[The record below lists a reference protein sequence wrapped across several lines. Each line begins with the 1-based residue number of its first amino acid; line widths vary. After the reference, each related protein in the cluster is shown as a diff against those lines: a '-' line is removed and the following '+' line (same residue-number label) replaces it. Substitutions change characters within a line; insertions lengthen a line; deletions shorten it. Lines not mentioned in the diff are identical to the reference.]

1 MLSEITHRW
10 GLTADGPPRDGPP
23 QHTPGSLLQPVLWR
37 GQRAMLKIAH
47 NAEEL
52 PGFDLMAW
60 WNGDGAARVFARQ
73 GPALLLERAQ
83 DAQALTQL
91 SRTGQDDAACR
102 ILCAVV
108 AQLHTP
114 RDEPPAGLTPLAVWF
129 QGLEAA
135 ARQHAGVVR
144 SAHATACELLAAPQD
159 VGCLHGD
166 IHHGNV
172 LDFGARGWLAIDPKG
187 LIGERGFDYANL
199 FCNPDPATAGDA
211 QRFNRRVD
219 LVTEA
224 AGLQRQRL
232 LQWILAWAGLS
243 FAWHAEDGTP
253 GEAALRVATLAA
265 AALQV

>member
-1 MLSEITHRW
+1 MLSEYTRRW
-10 GLTADGPPRDGPP
+10 GLTVDGPPLT
-23 QHTPGSLLQPVLWR
+23 TPGSQLLPVLWR
-37 GQRAMLKIAH
+37 GQRAMLKVAKVP
-47 NAEEL
+47 EEL

-83 DAQALTQL
+83 SPDALAQL
-91 SRTGQDDAACR
+91 SRSGQDDAACR

-108 AQLHTP
+108 EKLHA
-114 RDEPPAGLTPLAVWF
+114 RREQAPPGLTPLSVWF

-144 SAHATACELLAAPQD
+144 TAHATACRLLAAPQE
-159 VGCLHGD
+159 VRSLHGD

-199 FCNPDPATAGDA
+199 FCNPDLATAGDA
-211 QRFNRRVD
+211 TRFARRVD
-219 LVTEA
+219 LVADA
-224 AGLQRQRL
+224 AGLERQRL

-243 FAWHAEDGTP
+243 FAWHQEDGTP
-253 GEAALRVATLAA
+253 GDAAWQTAMLANAALDL
-265 AALQV
+265 